1 MPGQAKKPAPAKTK
15 SAQTKVRGGRVA
27 PTPMR
32 HGTLEDK
39 LEQGLEESFP
49 ASDPVAVTQ
58 PPVGSSD
65 RRKH

>member
-1 MPGQAKKPAPAKTK
+1 MPGQAKKPASAKTK

-32 HGTLEDK
+32 HTTLEDK

-49 ASDPVAVTQ
+49 ASDP
-58 PPVGSSD
+58 P
-65 RRKH
+65 